1 MLAHYELLPRVPL
14 FEYLPHMTAEL
25 KAVLS
30 VLVEARRHLRT
41 GGAETFIFVY
51 EVRLFNRA
59 LFFFQAE
66 DGIRDRNVTGV
77 QTCALP
83 IFRHTGI
90 SLQTEGRERAI
101 PALRRRAGTARGGSV
116 HGDSARALDVL
127 MRARP
132 PLIGTVAS
140 GGSSRSAME
149 PTGSSAKP
157 PGSGSSPVP
166 SADRID
172 AWTASLS
179 GAHAVGLGT
188 CPPSSRQSR
197 PQGDPGTT
205 VGRPRCASEDENRYV
220 RSRPPAAMRRTR
232 PFASPL
238 VELRGQRRS
247 APRSLPA
254 QRLELSAPARRA
266 GPSVSRARTGRW
278 CRSRGSGGWARTPPC
293 PGRRRAAIRRP
304 LAAPGATSSAGCPP
318 HPWPAPAGRGRP
330 CACIRGT
337 RR

>member
-1 MLAHYELLPRVPL
+1 VSRQVGEIDQILPPSLLQHPAGVREQRNGAVRRERQLTLADLDPPPLARDLVDLLGQ
-14 FEYLPHMTAEL
+14 
-25 KAVLS
+25 
-30 VLVEARRHLRT
+30 LVSDLRGDT
-41 GGAETFIFVY
+41 
-51 EVRLFNRA
+51 L
-59 LFFFQAE
+59 
-66 DGIRDRNVTGV
+66 
-77 QTCALP
+77 
-83 IFRHTGI
+83 RHTGI

-149 PTGSSAKP
+149 STGSSAKP

-166 SADRID
+166 SADRMD

-179 GAHAVGLGT
+179 GAHAVGIGT

-205 VGRPRCASEDENRYV
+205 VGRPRSAAVSANRSV
-220 RSRPPAAMRRTR
+220 RSPPPAAMRRTR

-318 HPWPAPAGRGRP
+318 HPWPAAAGRGSP